1 MSLNFIQSVL
11 FLPVSLLLPFLL
23 FSFFVAIY
31 GFENTN
37 PKMNLLIVFF
47 VSYFSSSRSHFPV
60 FFLLLFFPLILNH
73 DPFFTTNSLIL

>member
-23 FSFFVAIY
+23 FSFFVD
-31 GFENTN
+31 GFKNMN
-37 PKMNLLIVFF
+37 SKMNLLIVFF

>member
-23 FSFFVAIY
+23 FSFFVD
-31 GFENTN
+31 GFKNMN
-37 PKMNLLIVFF
+37 SKMNLLIVFF
-47 VSYFSSSRSHFPV
+47 VSYFSSSRSRFPV
-60 FFLLLFFPLILNH
+60 FLLLLFLPLILNH

>member
-23 FSFFVAIY
+23 FSFFVD
-31 GFENTN
+31 GFKNMN
-37 PKMNLLIVFF
+37 SKMNLLIVFF

-60 FFLLLFFPLILNH
+60 FFLLLFLPLILNH